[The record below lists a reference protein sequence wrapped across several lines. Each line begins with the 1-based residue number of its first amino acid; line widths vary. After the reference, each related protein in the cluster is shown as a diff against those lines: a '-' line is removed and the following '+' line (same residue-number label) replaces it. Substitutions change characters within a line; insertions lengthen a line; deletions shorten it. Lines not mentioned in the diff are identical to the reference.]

1 MHMQMRPSNF
11 SWLKRKRKEFLWRR
25 KRNALKSVLNF
36 VRGWH
41 LRGHFHS
48 GIPCSPLVEEPR
60 NGLAK
65 KIKMRDFT
73 TWWVVSLIKLN
84 FRIVGESKGENLGT
98 LCACPENSRSVRSRP
113 DLLFSYFLQEQ
124 VCNQSAAIFCKSS
137 RDGKYFRMRYAKP
150 IMDGI
155 DGQGLR
161 EWRPHLGQY
170 AQMQMIFAFSEWNG
184 H

>member
-1 MHMQMRPSNF
+1 MRPSNF
-11 SWLKRKRKEFLWRR
+11 SWLKWKRKEFPWR
-25 KRNALKSVLNF
+25 KENALKSVLNF

-98 LCACPENSRSVRSRP
+98 LCPCPENSRSVRSRTDP
-113 DLLFSYFLQEQ
+113 FFCKNRFAIDLRPF
-124 VCNQSAAIFCKSS
+124 FCKSS

-150 IMDGI
+150 ITDGI
-155 DGQGLR
+155 DCQGLR
-161 EWRPHLGQY
+161 EWRPHLDQS
-170 AQMQMIFAFSEWNG
+170 AQMQMGFAFSEWNG